1 MIMTTPASTPITGKL
16 GYPLSEDQSLQI
28 YRARHLIE
36 LIGMAAEGSGE
47 FLTLRTESFSVVMGL
62 IGELL
67 DAAHPGMIF
76 ERKSA

>member
-1 MIMTTPASTPITGKL
+1 MTTPASTPIPGEP

-47 FLTLRTESFSVVMGL
+47 FLTLRTESFTLVMGL

-67 DAAHPGMIF
+67 DDARPGMIF